1 MTSDGNI
8 QGKLA
13 IDLPPTWGRKP
24 LDAPAKLVRMIES
37 DAQAVAVS
45 IKASGL
51 KLAYIAA
58 LIGKSEGYVSRMRS
72 GKRPVPDK
80 LVKPFCRAVGSRLL
94 EQYQD
99 LRAALEQSERD
110 SISRMAAMLSEAA

>member
-8 QGKLA
+8 QGSLDIA
-13 IDLPPTWGRKP
+13 IPPTWGRKP
-24 LDAPAKLVRMIES
+24 LDAPAKLVRMIDS
-37 DAQAVAVS
+37 DAQAVKVS

-58 LIGKSEGYVSRMRS
+58 LVGKSEGYISRIRS
-72 GKRPVPDK
+72 GQRPIPDK

-94 EQYQD
+94 EQYRD
-99 LRAALEQSERD
+99 LVAALEQSEADEIR
-110 SISRMAAMLSEAA
+110 RMANMLREVA